1 MKNPNWCLQLWLSPK
16 LAAISMVAI
25 ELANSVTTAVAA
37 AAVKEILGSEET
49 WLYPILTAV
58 LMIALEST
66 SSGTVAVAD

>member
-1 MKNPNWCLQLWLSPK
+1 MKNLKSCLQLWLSPI

-25 ELANSVTTAVAA
+25 ELANFITTAV